1 MGFRPPRVTRAVSPP
16 DPQSVSARTLP
27 PNRATFQE
35 VSLTHGSCTQ
45 GPYGLVAGWGSWTFS
60 SAFPC
65 GPHCCCLSFCFLF
78 FFVVCA
84 DSGPEDPSSHAG
96 GDGRRHWEE
105 AGAERPGQ
113 RVSPAL
119 ELDGRSLDG
128 PILQGCPLST
138 AHPGAHWAPQCRP
151 APCRMRR
158 TSTRRTL
165 SGRADSAPSPA
176 SGAVKWPCVLSSELV
191 PGRWPLQ
198 LSAQNQGLSPWVLS
212 PRPRRAPLDWSSG
225 TQPTPTLF
233 CG

>member
-1 MGFRPPRVTRAVSPP
+1 MGFRPLRVTRAVSPP

-27 PNRATFQE
+27 PNRAMFQE
-35 VSLTHGSCTQ
+35 VSLTHSSCTQ

-65 GPHCCCLSFCFLF
+65 GPHCCRLSFF

-119 ELDGRSLDG
+119 ELDGRS
-128 PILQGCPLST
+128 S
-138 AHPGAHWAPQCRP
+138 GAHTARLPTQHCPPWSPLGPSVPPRALQDAPHLHTQDPVGKGGFC
-151 APCRMRR
+151 
-158 TSTRRTL
+158 SK
-165 SGRADSAPSPA
+165 PSLR
-176 SGAVKWPCVLSSELV
+176 SC
-191 PGRWPLQ
+191 
-198 LSAQNQGLSPWVLS
+198 
-212 PRPRRAPLDWSSG
+212 
-225 TQPTPTLF
+225 
-233 CG
+233 